1 MNTAIVIFILVLF
14 CILLAAL
21 YLRQRNNTVE
31 KRQPKSNEC
40 IVRAHYYMFTLEK
53 YDQLVYVTAANKFSP
68 EQILETKSAILNRLN
83 INEDDKTLKEEF
95 GVSYLGYLSETEFK
109 SKEL

>member
-31 KRQPKSNEC
+31 KRQSKSNEC
-40 IVRAHYYMFTLEK
+40 IVRA
-53 YDQLVYVTAANKFSP
+53 
-68 EQILETKSAILNRLN
+68 I
-83 INEDDKTLKEEF
+83 
-95 GVSYLGYLSETEFK
+95 
-109 SKEL
+109 

>member
-1 MNTAIVIFILVLF
+1 
-14 CILLAAL
+14 
-21 YLRQRNNTVE
+21 
-31 KRQPKSNEC
+31 
-40 IVRAHYYMFTLEK
+40 MFTLEK